1 MIGISGI
8 RELPSK
14 TLETGFKILEGVIRV
29 KQIIAVSVDY
39 EYPSDEFWGN
49 LHEDAENG
57 NSLAKLITDSDHE
70 DYWEFPLETAKK
82 LLEYVE
88 SVPGWNEYESPL
100 LFNDITEYQIK
111 TEKTQQGWVM
121 EISTNLSRSEMY
133 KQYGVIGEKVLYTK
147 ETLEKLGIDYNA
159 DPGKRQSIRLVRT
172 IEETLVEEI
181 VPDKVLKKGIPIDY
195 HLDSPSR

>member
-1 MIGISGI
+1 M
-8 RELPSK
+8 
-14 TLETGFKILEGVIRV
+14 
-29 KQIIAVSVDY
+29 
-39 EYPSDEFWGN
+39 
-49 LHEDAENG
+49 HEDAENG

-111 TEKTQQGWVM
+111 TKKTQQGWVM